1 MSGISVIQTHLSE
14 KLRLLDELGYSDLGM
29 SYKYVGVHSNKDSR
43 HSETHEDMRILDVIA
58 VCLTTGKPGDVVAAA
73 FDKRE
78 HLSLV
83 LAKNGDVLPA
93 DYAAAQT
100 FFSDLAAATGWTD
113 LLPFLARHGKENL
126 DKRIRNLHES
136 ITHFLDDLQSAIE
149 KYPFG
154 AVEKEFPQS
163 RRYFEVR
170 YPDRQPT
177 VDRILNDLIR
187 TCIDE
192 SAFEIQDE
200 KTSYIRF
207 VQLILSATIL
217 QRSLFLRELTS
228 NSRYLAIKCRAERLE
243 RRLGKVCQYMRIGG
257 LIKRVRRL
265 PSIPIRWVADTF
277 TEMGEGRFE
286 LCEDPM
292 EAVERVQEGELTW
305 DIDTIS
311 KHYPRLRENW
321 ARQRIINT
329 CIHAEI
335 RIILHL
341 GRSMLSG
348 SRTDFREAQQPIGC
362 SKRSC
367 LCCTLWINAFN
378 DNTGMLW
385 KTSGSHGKPYD
396 DWALPGTAAE
406 MEGVKGDLVNQ
417 RVIKDVDDRLT
428 DQLDWV
434 MRVNVKRTSD
444 EFASSSSQS
453 DASQD
458 SDVKLL
464 YNFVTRARGARSKS

>member
-292 EAVERVQEGELTW
+292 EAVERVQEGRTGRGSE
-305 DIDTIS
+305 S
-311 KHYPRLRENW
+311 S
-321 ARQRIINT
+321 
-329 CIHAEI
+329 IHAFTPKFVLFFTSADQCYRDRA
-335 RIILHL
+335 RISGKHNSQLVAANGAASVAHCGSTL
-341 GRSMLSG
+341 SMTTLVCCGRQADLMA
-348 SRTDFREAQQPIGC
+348 SRMTTGHFLALQPRWKGL
-362 SKRSC
+362 RATW
-367 LCCTLWINAFN
+367 LINASSR
-378 DNTGMLW
+378 ML
-385 KTSGSHGKPYD
+385 TIG
-396 DWALPGTAAE
+396 
-406 MEGVKGDLVNQ
+406 
-417 RVIKDVDDRLT
+417 
-428 DQLDWV
+428 
-434 MRVNVKRTSD
+434 
-444 EFASSSSQS
+444 
-453 DASQD
+453 
-458 SDVKLL
+458 
-464 YNFVTRARGARSKS
+464 